1 MMDLKPQPAKNVKI
15 QKTEEQID
23 QASRGRTSLLKLLQ
37 TAVRFGMHRL
47 IELCTACLACYF
59 NIHLPRAKDEGRTEF
74 EEIMCSNNFLPTRVP
89 LSTKSGL
96 GRILGKWLSQP
107 ALRALYEL
115 SYLPDE
121 KYLVFDDTQL
131 LSFQQIVLEFM
142 VVEIRTTEDFKE
154 FSEGKQDEFQ
164 KVRVDPPDYGDVNID
179 GLDFSDRDHILVLE
193 FGPFFNEP
201 VPGLSGLASLEELR
215 FGQWFTQNPED
226 LSNLT
231 SLRVLEFGEKF
242 NQRLPGLSKLVNLEE
257 LRFGCDFEQ
266 NLEDLSQLK
275 SLRILKFGEYFNQ
288 EVKGLS
294 GLTSLEEL
302 RFGNYFNQNLEDL
315 SQLKSLRIL
324 KFGKNKF
331 GENFN
336 QEVKGLS
343 GLTSLEE
350 LRFGYHFN
358 QNLED
363 LSQLKSLRI
372 LKFGKH
378 FNQEVKGLSGLTS
391 LEELKFGH
399 SFNNNDKELEDFSN
413 LTKLTVLVFAE
424 KFNLNISGKLPK
436 SLTELEF
443 GNMFQN
449 GGQLLDLTEC
459 CSLETVIFGQNFNQ
473 DISNTFCKG
482 VKSMLEY
489 LSLGGSFNNGG
500 QLDKLKSAVSKEN
513 QPNLIMIQPLSL
525 SKSIRFN

>member
-275 SLRILKFGEYFNQ
+275 SLRILKFG
-288 EVKGLS
+288 
-294 GLTSLEEL
+294 
-302 RFGNYFNQNLEDL
+302 
-315 SQLKSLRIL
+315 
-324 KFGKNKF
+324 
-331 GENFN
+331 
-336 QEVKGLS
+336 
-343 GLTSLEE
+343 
-350 LRFGYHFN
+350 
-358 QNLED
+358 
-363 LSQLKSLRI
+363 
-372 LKFGKH
+372 KH